1 MARSEKQ
8 VAIEVDAASVL
19 LGDEIRIGGQV
30 LSVRDLVHLAG
41 GGKRVTFAS
50 GETLI
55 ITPTTRLTVLR
66 TATGWDGPC

>member
-19 LGDEIRIGGQV
+19 LGDEIQIGGRA
-30 LSVRDLVHLAG
+30 LSVLDLVHLSG
-41 GGKRVTFAS
+41 GCKRVTFTS

-55 ITPTTRLTVLR
+55 ITPKTTLTVLR
-66 TATGWDGPC
+66 TAKGWDGPC